1 MFKLTSLNLNG
12 IRSAASKGLQEW
24 VAQSM
29 PDCICVQELKAQAAD
44 ISGRFEEI
52 AGHKGY
58 FHFAEKKGY
67 SGVGIYTRHEP
78 SDVIVG
84 QGSAE
89 FDAEG
94 RYVELR
100 FDRPGR
106 RHSPKLSIISC
117 YFPSGS
123 SGEERQAAKF
133 RFLAGL
139 YPRLLALKKEGGETR
154 EFVLCG
160 DINIAHQ
167 EIDLKNYKGNKKN
180 SGFLPEERAWMTEL
194 LRDAEL
200 AAEAAEE
207 LRQGTDS
214 TVRSG
219 GMVDVYRRLHPAT
232 TGEAYTWWSN
242 RGQAYAKNV
251 GWRLDYHLATPA
263 IGATARCAAIH
274 KAQRFSD
281 HAPLTIA
288 YDWGM

>member
-84 QGSAE
+84 SGSTE

-100 FDRPGR
+100 FDSPGR
-106 RHSPKLSIISC
+106 THSPKLSIISC

-123 SGEERQAAKF
+123 SGEERQLAKF
-133 RFLAGL
+133 RFLAEL
-139 YPRLLALKKEGGETR
+139 YPRLLALKQCGGDDR
-154 EFVLCG
+154 EFILCG

-167 EIDLKNYKGNKKN
+167 EIDLKNFKGNKKN

-194 LRDAEL
+194 LRQNVAPTLPTADVCAP
-200 AAEAAEE
+200 
-207 LRQGTDS
+207 G
-214 TVRSG
+214 G
-219 GMVDVYRRLHPAT
+219 GMVDVYRRLHPQT
-232 TGEAYTWWSN
+232 TGDAYTWWSN

-263 IGATARCAAIH
+263 IAASARTAAIH
-274 KAQRFSD
+274 KEPRFSD
-281 HAPLTIA
+281 HAPLTVD
-288 YDWGM
+288 YDFQL